1 MAKQNYAFAKRQ
13 RDLVKKQ
20 KKDEKRLRKA
30 DEQVPPAQVN
40 SGDPAAG
47 ETTEAL

>member
-30 DEQVPPAQVN
+30 DEHAPTAPVN
-40 SGDPAAG
+40 SEDLAAVG
-47 ETTEAL
+47 TTEAP